1 MGCRYV
7 FGNRYFSITDGPADE
22 EEAEEGYVDGAG
34 YSDGRLYTLC
44 RISMLY
50 LRLYNDM

>member
-7 FGNRYFSITDGPADE
+7 FGNRYFRITDGPAE
-22 EEAEEGYVDGAG
+22 EEVEERYVDGAG

-50 LRLYNDM
+50 SRL

>member
-1 MGCRYV
+1 VGCRYV
-7 FGNRYFSITDGPADE
+7 FGNRYFRITDGPTE
-22 EEAEEGYVDGAG
+22 EEAEEGNVDGAG

-50 LRLYNDM
+50 LRL